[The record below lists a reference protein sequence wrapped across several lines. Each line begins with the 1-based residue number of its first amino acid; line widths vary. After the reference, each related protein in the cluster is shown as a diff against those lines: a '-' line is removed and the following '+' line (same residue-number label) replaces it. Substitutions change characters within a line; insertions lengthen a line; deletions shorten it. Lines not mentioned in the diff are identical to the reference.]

1 MRNLALLLPLALSD
15 FALTSPRKDLSRSI
29 PPTEADVAAGAE
41 HLAFEQETVDEV
53 ISRLELDKL
62 QHPLCSGERWTWRR

>member
-53 ISRLELDKL
+53 ISRLDKL
-62 QHPLCSGERWTWRR
+62 QHPLGSGERWTWRR